1 MKKAK
6 PTKGS
11 ARVRKFADGGDIA
24 ALAGLG
30 TLAYLL
36 SRKKNKEKEGGLKLP
51 SDTTR
56 KVDDAAPAVIK
67 AGMSDAER
75 RATDASMGR
84 PELVPEGADRSVMES
99 DRMARAAPAT
109 TSKRVIAASKPVAKA
124 AAKPAEPKPTPV
136 TSKPNEERPSKPYP
150 EKEAAAKKAAAAA
163 TKSSVPKNTFLT
175 KERLDKS
182 KEAMK
187 RYREAQERKQ
197 RGVSDIQYDTMGNPI
212 MKKGGAVKKYAAGG
226 SVGSASKRA
235 DGIAQRGK
243 TRGKVC

>member
-6 PTKGS
+6 PSKGS

-36 SRKKNKEKEGGLKLP
+36 SRKKGKEKEGGLKLP

-56 KVDDAAPAVIK
+56 KVEDATPAVLK

-75 RATDASMGR
+75 RATAASKGQ
-84 PELVPEGADRSVMES
+84 PETPEEQDKSVLYS
-99 DRMARAAPAT
+99 DRMAKAAPT
-109 TSKRVIAASKPVAKA
+109 TSKRVIAASKPAAKAVAKPVEF
-124 AAKPAEPKPTPV
+124 KQTPV
-136 TSKPNEERPSKPYP
+136 TSKPSEELPSKPYP
-150 EKEAAAKKAAAAA
+150 EKEAAARKAEARRRAGQGLTPREEYTGMGSRKHIEALRLARSQRLEEEAKKQFE
-163 TKSSVPKNTFLT
+163 KNKRE
-175 KERLDKS
+175 KEKADK
-182 KEAMK
+182 
-187 RYREAQERKQ
+187 
-197 RGVSDIQYDTMGNPI
+197 G
-212 MKKGGAVKKYAAGG
+212 MKKGGSVKKYANGG
-226 SVGSASKRA
+226 SVSQRA

>member
-6 PTKGS
+6 PSKGS

-36 SRKKNKEKEGGLKLP
+36 SRKKGKEKEGGLKLP

-56 KVDDAAPAVIK
+56 KVEDATPAILK

-75 RATDASMGR
+75 RATAASKGQ
-84 PELVPEGADRSVMES
+84 PETPEEQDKSVLFS
-99 DRMARAAPAT
+99 DRMAKAAPT
-109 TSKRVIAASKPVAKA
+109 TSKRVIAASKSKKA
-124 AAKPAEPKPTPV
+124 TPPASATTPS
-136 TSKPNEERPSKPYP
+136 TYYTPSTKSSKPSEELPSKPYP
-150 EKEAAAKKAAAAA
+150 EKGAAAKKAAAA
-163 TKSSVPKNTFLT
+163 KPSVPKNTFLT

-187 RYREAQERKQ
+187 RYREAQEKKQ

-212 MKKGGAVKKYAAGG
+212 MKKGGSVKKYANGG
-226 SVGSASKRA
+226 SVSQRA

>member
-6 PTKGS
+6 PSKGS
-11 ARVRKFADGGDIA
+11 ARVRKFSDGGDIA

-36 SRKKNKEKEGGLKLP
+36 SRKKDKEKEGGLKLP

-56 KVDDAAPAVIK
+56 KVEDATPAVLK

-75 RATDASMGR
+75 RATAASKGQ
-84 PELVPEGADRSVMES
+84 PETPEEQDKSVLYS
-99 DRMARAAPAT
+99 DRMAKAAPT
-109 TSKRVIAASKPVAKA
+109 TSKRVIAASKPAAKAVAKPVES
-124 AAKPAEPKPTPV
+124 KQTPV

-150 EKEAAAKKAAAAA
+150 EKEAAAKKAAAA
-163 TKSSVPKNTFLT
+163 KPSVPKNTFLT

-187 RYREAQERKQ
+187 RYREAQEKKQ

-212 MKKGGAVKKYAAGG
+212 MKKGGSVKKYANGG
-226 SVGSASKRA
+226 SVSQRA

>member
-6 PTKGS
+6 PSKGS

-36 SRKKNKEKEGGLKLP
+36 SRKKGKEKEGGLKLP

-56 KVDDAAPAVIK
+56 KVEDATPAILK

-75 RATDASMGR
+75 RATAASKGQ
-84 PELVPEGADRSVMES
+84 PETPEEQDKSVLFS
-99 DRMARAAPAT
+99 DRMAKAAPT
-109 TSKRVIAASKPVAKA
+109 TSKRVIAASKPAAKSVAKPVES
-124 AAKPAEPKPTPV
+124 KQTPV

-150 EKEAAAKKAAAAA
+150 EKEAAAKKAAAA
-163 TKSSVPKNTFLT
+163 KPSVPKNTFLT

-187 RYREAQERKQ
+187 RYREAQEKKQ

-212 MKKGGAVKKYAAGG
+212 MKKGGSVKKYANGG
-226 SVGSASKRA
+226 SVSQRA